1 MGMIG
6 SPDPAS
12 QNLLDQFKLSYC
24 TDSQTWIPWCLVA
37 AFPLKLEHFVIHKA
51 GYLATPEADWFMCRD
66 DETKAWPEKGL
77 FLPQNHTME
86 VLPLRVRPNRLQ
98 TTPKSV
104 CLLCQKKKK
113 NPFTEH
119 IFLSSASQPNQGTTL
134 PTGAAR
140 LPSLHSVLF
149 LERRPICQGG
159 SEWQSKKAS

>member
-113 NPFTEH
+113 KILSQNTSSSHQRLSQIRAPHSLLEQPGSLPFT
-119 IFLSSASQPNQGTTL
+119 
-134 PTGAAR
+134 
-140 LPSLHSVLF
+140 LF
-149 LERRPICQGG
+149 F
-159 SEWQSKKAS
+159 S

>member
-113 NPFTEH
+113 KSFHRTHLPLISVSAKSGHHTPYWSSPAPF
-119 IFLSSASQPNQGTTL
+119 
-134 PTGAAR
+134 
-140 LPSLHSVLF
+140 PSLCSF
-149 LERRPICQGG
+149 LRKETDLPRGF
-159 SEWQSKKAS
+159 